1 MRKKVTGSGLL
12 VVVELG
18 GEWPQAPG
26 TSTGADSASASVSA
40 SVSVSVSVPVSVRR
54 VLSQAEGE
62 TPAEFTARV
71 ARSLDSLFGR
81 GVRLSS
87 VSLACNE
94 RLDEAAAAARRMLC
108 SVTLGAMAKH
118 KSGRFYLT
126 AAARSSGRLRHA
138 LSSLA
143 QGLSDEWESAGLEV
157 SVQFGAESCSS
168 VNASPAAAAR
178 VA

>member
-18 GEWPQAPG
+18 GEWPGVAR
-26 TSTGADSASASVSA
+26 ASDGSDL
-40 SVSVSVSVPVSVRR
+40 VRR

-62 TPAEFTARV
+62 TPAQFTERV
-71 ARSLDSLFGR
+71 TSALDTLFGR
-81 GVRLSS
+81 GVKLST

-94 RLDEAAAAARRMLC
+94 RLDDAADGARRMLC
-108 SVTLGAMAKH
+108 SAALGAMAKH

-138 LSSLA
+138 LSSLT

-157 SVQFGAESCSS
+157 SVEFGAESQSS
-168 VNASPAAAAR
+168 VNASPAPAAR